1 MTPQELLMVMPKLFE
16 DSGFTFR
23 FYAADLDEPIHVH
36 IEKDNFVAKFWVE
49 PIVCAT
55 DGGFSQRE
63 IRRITQII
71 VARQHEIVN
80 KWHEM
85 EERRRNAGRSR

>member
-1 MTPQELLMVMPKLFE
+1 MPKLFE

-36 IEKDNFVAKFWVE
+36 IEKERHVAKFWVN
-49 PIVCAT
+49 PIACAVN
-55 DGGFSQRE
+55 GGFNRRELRQIIQIIELRQRE
-63 IRRITQII
+63 I
-71 VARQHEIVN
+71 VS
-80 KWHEM
+80 KWQEM